1 MDPLHHLPPVLQ
13 LNPVLLLKIAEIAPH
28 ALLRDR
34 STLDAAA
41 LHILQHSIA
50 TEGLR
55 TPIEVWQLSTPRT
68 SDDGGQHRYGLI
80 SGLRRLTAAR
90 ALGHTTIPAF
100 LRAPQ
105 TIAQALASMVTE
117 NEIREPV
124 TPWEKATL
132 ILNAIEEGHFD
143 TPDTA
148 IAALFPSLPRTSRTR
163 IRNHVSV
170 AEALAPL
177 LTDPTSL
184 TTRQIDTLAAA
195 LQSGHEDILIAALHP
210 VAGQS
215 PETQWT
221 TLRPVLSDVLKEPT
235 NPTTRRPRR
244 LLKLHQGLTI
254 TREPT
259 NNGWILRFTGPE
271 ARSGLI
277 DDVLDKVEEWFS
289 KD

>member
-1 MDPLHHLPPVLQ
+1 MDPLHHLPL
-13 LNPVLLLKIAEIAPH
+13 AEIAPH

-34 STLDAAA
+34 TALDPQA
-41 LHILQHSIA
+41 LQLLQHSIA

-55 TPIEVWQLSTPRT
+55 TPIEVWQLSTPRE
-68 SDDGGQHRYGLI
+68 QHKYGLI
-80 SGLRRLTAAR
+80 SGLRRLTACR

-105 TIAQALASMVTE
+105 TIAQALAQMVTE

-132 ILNAIEEGHFD
+132 ILNAIHEGHFD

-148 IAALFPSLPRTSRTR
+148 IAALFPALPRTTRTR

-170 AEALAPL
+170 VEGLGPL

-184 TTRQIDTLAAA
+184 TTRQLDTLAAA
-195 LQSGHEDILIAALHP
+195 IQSGHEDLLTATLHP
-210 VAGQS
+210 VIGQGA
-215 PETQWT
+215 ETQWS
-221 TLRPVLSDVLKEPT
+221 TLRPVLQDVLREPT

-244 LLKLHQGLTI
+244 LLKLRQGLTI

-259 NNGWILRFTGPE
+259 PSGWILRF
-271 ARSGLI
+271 SGLQAKSPGLA
-277 DDVLDKVEEWFS
+277 DDVMTKVEEWFGGE
-289 KD
+289 

>member
-1 MDPLHHLPPVLQ
+1 MDPIPH

-34 STLDAAA
+34 STLDPAA
-41 LHILQHSIA
+41 LQILQHSIA

-55 TPIEVWQLSTPRT
+55 TPIEVWQLSTPRAHENGT
-68 SDDGGQHRYGLI
+68 HRYGLI

-90 ALGHTTIPAF
+90 ALGHQTIPAV

-143 TPDTA
+143 TPDTS
-148 IAALFPSLPRTSRTR
+148 IAALFPSLPRTSRSR

-170 AEALAPL
+170 VEGLGPL

-184 TTRQIDTLAAA
+184 TTRQLDTLAAA
-195 LQSGHEDILIAALHP
+195 LQSGHEDILTATLHP

-221 TLRPVLSDVLKEPT
+221 TLRPVLTDVLKEPT

-259 NNGWILRFTGPE
+259 TSGWTLRFSGPQ